1 MKQEIINHQ
10 NLNII
15 LDEFFLNQSDANN
28 LYDRCLNDISWQSS
42 AIIMFGKKIDV
53 PRLECWYGDLGCEY
67 TYSGKSLKRFE
78 FPNFL
83 LNLRMLIE
91 KKVNSN
97 FNSVLANLYRDGQDS
112 MGLHADDE
120 KELGPNPTIASIS
133 FGSERNLY
141 FRNKISKEI
150 ISIPQ
155 THGCLVMI
163 DGETQKNWQHSI
175 KKTQKI
181 IGPRINLTFRNI
193 IVSNKI

>member
-10 NLNII
+10 NLDII
-15 LDEFFLNQSDANN
+15 LDKFFLNQSDANN

-120 KELGPNPTIASIS
+120 KELGNEPVIASIS
-133 FGSERNLY
+133 LGENRPIIFQNKKTKEKVTFDQPHGSL
-141 FRNKISKEI
+141 
-150 ISIPQ
+150 
-155 THGCLVMI
+155 LVMQ
-163 DGETQKNWQHSI
+163 G
-175 KKTQKI
+175 KTQEHWKHAINKSKKI
-181 IGPRINLTFRNI
+181 YKPRINLTFRNI
-193 IVSNKI
+193 ITTEL

>member
-10 NLNII
+10 NLDII
-15 LDEFFLNQSDANN
+15 LDKFFLNQSDANN

-91 KKVNSN
+91 TKVNSN

-120 KELGPNPTIASIS
+120 KELGNEPVIASIS
-133 FGSERNLY
+133 LGENRPIIFQNKKTKEKVTFDQPHGSL
-141 FRNKISKEI
+141 
-150 ISIPQ
+150 
-155 THGCLVMI
+155 LVMQ
-163 DGETQKNWQHSI
+163 G
-175 KKTQKI
+175 KTQDHWKHAINKSKKI
-181 IGPRINLTFRNI
+181 DKPRINLTFRNI
-193 IVSNKI
+193 ITTEL

>member
-15 LDEFFLNQSDANN
+15 LDKFFLNQSDANN

-53 PRLECWYGDLGCEY
+53 PRLECWYGDYGCEY

-120 KELGPNPTIASIS
+120 KELGNEPVIASIS
-133 FGSERNLY
+133 LGENRPIIFQNKKTKEKVTFDQPHGSL
-141 FRNKISKEI
+141 
-150 ISIPQ
+150 
-155 THGCLVMI
+155 LVMQ
-163 DGETQKNWQHSI
+163 G
-175 KKTQKI
+175 KTQDHWKHAINKSKKI
-181 IGPRINLTFRNI
+181 NKPRINLTFRNI
-193 IVSNKI
+193 ITTEL

>member
-10 NLNII
+10 NLDII
-15 LDEFFLNQSDANN
+15 LDKFFLNQSDANN

-91 KKVNSN
+91 TKVNSN

-120 KELGPNPTIASIS
+120 KELGNEPVIASIALGENRPII
-133 FGSERNLY
+133 FQNKKTKEKVTFDQPHGSL
-141 FRNKISKEI
+141 
-150 ISIPQ
+150 
-155 THGCLVMI
+155 LVMQ
-163 DGETQKNWQHSI
+163 G
-175 KKTQKI
+175 KTQDHWKHAINKSKKI
-181 IGPRINLTFRNI
+181 DKPRINLTFRNI
-193 IVSNKI
+193 ITTEL

>member
-120 KELGPNPTIASIS
+120 KELGNEPVIASIS
-133 FGSERNLY
+133 LGENRPIIFQNKKTKEKVTFDQPHGSL
-141 FRNKISKEI
+141 
-150 ISIPQ
+150 
-155 THGCLVMI
+155 LVMQ
-163 DGETQKNWQHSI
+163 G
-175 KKTQKI
+175 KTQDHWKHAINKSKKI
-181 IGPRINLTFRNI
+181 NKPRINLTFRNI
-193 IVSNKI
+193 ITTEL

>member
-10 NLNII
+10 NLDII
-15 LDEFFLNQSDANN
+15 LDKFFLNQSDANN
-28 LYDRCLNDISWQSS
+28 LYNRCLNDISWQSS
-42 AIIMFGKKIDV
+42 AITMFGKKIDV

-120 KELGPNPTIASIS
+120 KELGNEPVIASIS
-133 FGSERNLY
+133 LGENRPIIFQNKKTKEKVTFDQPHGSL
-141 FRNKISKEI
+141 
-150 ISIPQ
+150 
-155 THGCLVMI
+155 LVMQ
-163 DGETQKNWQHSI
+163 G
-175 KKTQKI
+175 KTQDHWKHAINKSKKI
-181 IGPRINLTFRNI
+181 NKPRINLTFRNI
-193 IVSNKI
+193 ITTEL

>member
-10 NLNII
+10 NLDII
-15 LDEFFLNQSDANN
+15 IDKFFLNQSDANN

-120 KELGPNPTIASIS
+120 KELGNEPVIASIS
-133 FGSERNLY
+133 LGENRPIIFQNKKTKEKVTFDQPHGSL
-141 FRNKISKEI
+141 
-150 ISIPQ
+150 
-155 THGCLVMI
+155 LVMQ
-163 DGETQKNWQHSI
+163 G
-175 KKTQKI
+175 KTQDHWKHAINKSKKI
-181 IGPRINLTFRNI
+181 NKPRINLTFRNI
-193 IVSNKI
+193 ITTEL

>member
-42 AIIMFGKKIDV
+42 AIIMFGRKIDV
-53 PRLECWYGDLGCEY
+53 PRLECWYGDYGCEY

-83 LNLRMLIE
+83 LDLRMLIE

-120 KELGPNPTIASIS
+120 KELGNEPVIASIS
-133 FGSERNLY
+133 LGENRPIIFQNKKTKEKVTFDQPHGSL
-141 FRNKISKEI
+141 
-150 ISIPQ
+150 
-155 THGCLVMI
+155 LVMQ
-163 DGETQKNWQHSI
+163 G
-175 KKTQKI
+175 KTQDHWKHAINKSKKI
-181 IGPRINLTFRNI
+181 DKPRINLTFRNI
-193 IVSNKI
+193 ITTEL

>member
-15 LDEFFLNQSDANN
+15 LDKFFLNQSDANN

-120 KELGPNPTIASIS
+120 KELGNEPVIASIS
-133 FGSERNLY
+133 LGENRPIIFQNKKTKEKVTFDQPHGSL
-141 FRNKISKEI
+141 
-150 ISIPQ
+150 
-155 THGCLVMI
+155 LVMQ
-163 DGETQKNWQHSI
+163 G
-175 KKTQKI
+175 KTQDHWKHAINKSKKI
-181 IGPRINLTFRNI
+181 DKPRINLTFRNI
-193 IVSNKI
+193 ITTEL

>member
-1 MKQEIINHQ
+1 MKQEIINYQ
-10 NLNII
+10 NLDII
-15 LDEFFLNQSDANN
+15 LDKFFLNQSDANN

-42 AIIMFGKKIDV
+42 EITMFGKKIDI
-53 PRLECWYGDLGCEY
+53 PRLECWYGDYGCEY

-120 KELGPNPTIASIS
+120 KELGNEPVIASIS
-133 FGSERNLY
+133 LGENRPIIFQNKKTKEKVTFDQPHGSL
-141 FRNKISKEI
+141 
-150 ISIPQ
+150 
-155 THGCLVMI
+155 LVMQ
-163 DGETQKNWQHSI
+163 G
-175 KKTQKI
+175 KTQDHWKHAINKSKKI
-181 IGPRINLTFRNI
+181 NKPRINLTFRNI
-193 IVSNKI
+193 ITTEL

>member
-10 NLNII
+10 NLDII
-15 LDEFFLNQSDANN
+15 LDKFFLNQSDANN

-120 KELGPNPTIASIS
+120 KELGNEPVIASIS
-133 FGSERNLY
+133 LGENRPIIFQNKKTKEKVTFDQPHGSL
-141 FRNKISKEI
+141 
-150 ISIPQ
+150 
-155 THGCLVMI
+155 LVMQ
-163 DGETQKNWQHSI
+163 G
-175 KKTQKI
+175 KTQDHWKHAINKSKKI
-181 IGPRINLTFRNI
+181 DKPRINLTFRNI
-193 IVSNKI
+193 ITTDL

>member
-10 NLNII
+10 NLDII
-15 LDEFFLNQSDANN
+15 LDKFFLNQSDANN
-28 LYDRCLNDISWQSS
+28 LYNRCLNDISWQSS
-42 AIIMFGKKIDV
+42 AITMFGKKIDV

-120 KELGPNPTIASIS
+120 KELGNEPVIASIS
-133 FGSERNLY
+133 LGENRPIIFQNKKTKEKVTFDQPHGSL
-141 FRNKISKEI
+141 
-150 ISIPQ
+150 
-155 THGCLVMI
+155 LVMQ
-163 DGETQKNWQHSI
+163 G
-175 KKTQKI
+175 KTQDHWKHAINKSKKI
-181 IGPRINLTFRNI
+181 DKPRINLTFRNI
-193 IVSNKI
+193 ITTEL

>member
-10 NLNII
+10 NLDII
-15 LDEFFLNQSDANN
+15 LDKFFLNQSDANN

-120 KELGPNPTIASIS
+120 KELGNEPVIASIS
-133 FGSERNLY
+133 LGENRP
-141 FRNKISKEI
+141 I
-150 ISIPQ
+150 IFQ
-155 THGCLVMI
+155 
-163 DGETQKNWQHSI
+163 I
-175 KKTQKI
+175 KKTKEKVTFDQPHGSLLVMQGKTQDHWKHAINKSKKI
-181 IGPRINLTFRNI
+181 DKPRINLTFRNI
-193 IVSNKI
+193 ITTEL

>member
-10 NLNII
+10 NLDII
-15 LDEFFLNQSDANN
+15 LDKFFLNQSDANN

-67 TYSGKSLKRFE
+67 TYSGKSLKGFE

-120 KELGPNPTIASIS
+120 KELGNEPVIASIS
-133 FGSERNLY
+133 LGENRPIIFQNKKTKEKVTFDQPHGSL
-141 FRNKISKEI
+141 
-150 ISIPQ
+150 
-155 THGCLVMI
+155 LVMQ
-163 DGETQKNWQHSI
+163 G
-175 KKTQKI
+175 KTQDHWKHAINKSKKI
-181 IGPRINLTFRNI
+181 DKPRINLTFRNI
-193 IVSNKI
+193 ITTEL

>member
-15 LDEFFLNQSDANN
+15 LDKFFLNQSDANN

-120 KELGPNPTIASIS
+120 KELGNEPVIASIS
-133 FGSERNLY
+133 LGENRPIIFQNKKTKEKVTFDQPHGSL
-141 FRNKISKEI
+141 
-150 ISIPQ
+150 
-155 THGCLVMI
+155 LVMQ
-163 DGETQKNWQHSI
+163 G
-175 KKTQKI
+175 KTQDHWKHAINKSKKI
-181 IGPRINLTFRNI
+181 NKPRINLTFRNI
-193 IVSNKI
+193 ITTEL

>member
-10 NLNII
+10 NLDII
-15 LDEFFLNQSDANN
+15 LDKFFLNQSDANN

-91 KKVNSN
+91 KKVNAN

-120 KELGPNPTIASIS
+120 KELGNEPVIASIS
-133 FGSERNLY
+133 LGENRPIIFQNKKTKEKVTFDQPHGSL
-141 FRNKISKEI
+141 
-150 ISIPQ
+150 
-155 THGCLVMI
+155 LVMQ
-163 DGETQKNWQHSI
+163 G
-175 KKTQKI
+175 KTQDHWKHAINKSKKI
-181 IGPRINLTFRNI
+181 DKPRINLTFRNI
-193 IVSNKI
+193 ITTEL

>member
-10 NLNII
+10 NLDII
-15 LDEFFLNQSDANN
+15 LDKFFLNQSDANN

-120 KELGPNPTIASIS
+120 KELGNEPVIASIS
-133 FGSERNLY
+133 LGENRPIIFQNKKTKEKVSFDQPHGSL
-141 FRNKISKEI
+141 
-150 ISIPQ
+150 
-155 THGCLVMI
+155 LVMQ
-163 DGETQKNWQHSI
+163 G
-175 KKTQKI
+175 KTQDHWKHAINKSKKI
-181 IGPRINLTFRNI
+181 NKPRINLTFRNI
-193 IVSNKI
+193 ITTEL

>member
-10 NLNII
+10 NLDII
-15 LDEFFLNQSDANN
+15 LDKFFLNQSDANN
-28 LYDRCLNDISWQSS
+28 LYDRCLNDINWQSS

-53 PRLECWYGDLGCEY
+53 PRLECWYGDYGCEY

-83 LNLRMLIE
+83 LDLRMLIE

-120 KELGPNPTIASIS
+120 KELGYEPVIASIS
-133 FGSERNLY
+133 LGENRPIIFQNKKTKEKVTFDQPHGSL
-141 FRNKISKEI
+141 
-150 ISIPQ
+150 
-155 THGCLVMI
+155 LVMQ
-163 DGETQKNWQHSI
+163 G
-175 KKTQKI
+175 KTQDHWKHAINKSKKI
-181 IGPRINLTFRNI
+181 NKPRINLTFRNI
-193 IVSNKI
+193 ITTEL

>member
-10 NLNII
+10 NLDII
-15 LDEFFLNQSDANN
+15 LDKFFLNQSDANN

-53 PRLECWYGDLGCEY
+53 PRLECWYGDYGCEY

-112 MGLHADDE
+112 MG
-120 KELGPNPTIASIS
+120 
-133 FGSERNLY
+133 
-141 FRNKISKEI
+141 
-150 ISIPQ
+150 
-155 THGCLVMI
+155 
-163 DGETQKNWQHSI
+163 
-175 KKTQKI
+175 
-181 IGPRINLTFRNI
+181 
-193 IVSNKI
+193 

>member
-10 NLNII
+10 NLDII
-15 LDEFFLNQSDANN
+15 LDKFFLNQSDANN
-28 LYDRCLNDISWQSS
+28 LYDRCLNDICWQSS

-53 PRLECWYGDLGCEY
+53 PRLECWYGDYGCEY

-83 LNLRMLIE
+83 LDLRMLIE

-120 KELGPNPTIASIS
+120 KELGYEPVIASIS
-133 FGSERNLY
+133 LGENRPIIFQNKKTKEKVTFDQPHGSL
-141 FRNKISKEI
+141 
-150 ISIPQ
+150 
-155 THGCLVMI
+155 LVMQ
-163 DGETQKNWQHSI
+163 G
-175 KKTQKI
+175 KTQDHWKHAINKSKKI
-181 IGPRINLTFRNI
+181 NKPRINLTFRNI
-193 IVSNKI
+193 ITTEL